1 MNLSDFV
8 IIVPIKSLDLA
19 KSRLKYHITEKE
31 RFNIIINMFLG
42 VLKASKK
49 SLSKEVWII
58 CKDKIF
64 KDICDFFNVRWIEDE
79 GYGLNIILND
89 LFLDA
94 FKKQLTPIYIPSDLP
109 FITAKNINQA
119 INLSNNGK
127 NFVFSPAFDGKG
139 TNLIISPILSNFS
152 IKLGDN
158 SLIKHTEQVFK
169 LNSSFNYCKEDGLIY
184 DLDTLDGL
192 NLFSK
197 NRPDII
203 DNLKKDIFQNYAQ

>member
-49 SLSKEVWII
+49 YLSKEVWII

-109 FITAKNINQA
+109 FITAENINQA

>member
-79 GYGLNIILND
+79 GYGLNIILN
-89 LFLDA
+89 
-94 FKKQLTPIYIPSDLP
+94 
-109 FITAKNINQA
+109 
-119 INLSNNGK
+119 
-127 NFVFSPAFDGKG
+127 
-139 TNLIISPILSNFS
+139 
-152 IKLGDN
+152 
-158 SLIKHTEQVFK
+158 
-169 LNSSFNYCKEDGLIY
+169 
-184 DLDTLDGL
+184 
-192 NLFSK
+192 
-197 NRPDII
+197 
-203 DNLKKDIFQNYAQ
+203 

>member
-89 LFLDA
+89 VSPSGFQYCSGDKREDENIDILD
-94 FKKQLTPIYIPSDLP
+94 
-109 FITAKNINQA
+109 
-119 INLSNNGK
+119 
-127 NFVFSPAFDGKG
+127 
-139 TNLIISPILSNFS
+139 IISILNE
-152 IKLGDN
+152 ILG
-158 SLIKHTEQVFK
+158 E
-169 LNSSFNYCKEDGLIY
+169 
-184 DLDTLDGL
+184 
-192 NLFSK
+192 
-197 NRPDII
+197 
-203 DNLKKDIFQNYAQ
+203 